1 MQSFDLDQFHKDQR
15 RYRNIIAKAAD
26 RMFDAG
32 GTTKDFRNDYV
43 NLDRIV
49 RNWEKVARQIPVEM
63 VQCRRK
69 KSPTERYLKLVKEYR
84 EYQDQVDSYMVM
96 FSLIYN

>member
-1 MQSFDLDQFHKDQR
+1 MQAFDLDQFHKDQR
-15 RYRNIIAKAAD
+15 RYRSIIARSAD

-32 GTTKDFRNDYV
+32 SMSEDFRIDYV

-69 KSPTERYLKLVKEYR
+69 KSPTERYLKLVKDYK

-96 FSLIYN
+96 FTLLYS